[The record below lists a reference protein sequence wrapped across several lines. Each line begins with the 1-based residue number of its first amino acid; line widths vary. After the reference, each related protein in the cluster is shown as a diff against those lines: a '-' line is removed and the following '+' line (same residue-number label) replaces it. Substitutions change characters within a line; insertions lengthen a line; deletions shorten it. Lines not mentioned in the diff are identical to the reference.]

1 MELHFTKMEGIGNDY
16 IYVDGIH
23 QEVPMDAE
31 FISRISNRHFGIG
44 GDGMIVILKSDQYD
58 FKMRMFNLDGS
69 EGMMCGNGIR
79 CFAKFCYDHHL
90 TDKKVLNIETKAGLR
105 IVELIFDG
113 DEVVGAK
120 VDMQEPIL
128 NCKDIP
134 VIFDQEKMINETRK
148 ILHDENL
155 RITATTVRVPV
166 LNSHSESINVE
177 LNNPFEL
184 KDIFTLFE
192 NTPGLTLYDNVNEL
206 KYPTPLEISGKDD
219 VYIGRIRRD
228 FSVDNGLNLW
238 VVADNIRKGAALNAV
253 QIAEVLINN
262 NWL

>member
-105 IVELIFDG
+105 IVELIFD
-113 DEVVGAK
+113 
-120 VDMQEPIL
+120 
-128 NCKDIP
+128 
-134 VIFDQEKMINETRK
+134 QEKMINEKVMIGDKEYALTAVSMGNP
-148 ILHDENL
+148 HV
-155 RITATTVRVPV
+155 ITYVDSLDFDIETIGKQFEHHQIFPESVNTEFVEVINDHYLKMRVWERGSGETMACGTGACAVMYASYLNGYCKEKATVELLGGKLEIELQEGHIFMTGPATTV
-166 LNSHSESINVE
+166 
-177 LNNPFEL
+177 FE
-184 KDIFTLFE
+184 
-192 NTPGLTLYDNVNEL
+192 
-206 KYPTPLEISGKDD
+206 GK
-219 VYIGRIRRD
+219 IKI
-228 FSVDNGLNLW
+228 
-238 VVADNIRKGAALNAV
+238 
-253 QIAEVLINN
+253 
-262 NWL
+262 

>member
-105 IVELIFDG
+105 IVELIFD
-113 DEVVGAK
+113 
-120 VDMQEPIL
+120 
-128 NCKDIP
+128 
-134 VIFDQEKMINETRK
+134 QEKMINEKVMIGDQEYALTAVSMGNP
-148 ILHDENL
+148 HV
-155 RITATTVRVPV
+155 ITYVDSLDFDIETIGKQFEHHQIFPESVNTEFVEVINDHYLKMRVWERGSGETMACGTGACAVMYASYLNGYCKEKATVELLGGKLEIELQEGHIFMTGPATTV
-166 LNSHSESINVE
+166 
-177 LNNPFEL
+177 FE
-184 KDIFTLFE
+184 
-192 NTPGLTLYDNVNEL
+192 
-206 KYPTPLEISGKDD
+206 GK
-219 VYIGRIRRD
+219 IKI
-228 FSVDNGLNLW
+228 
-238 VVADNIRKGAALNAV
+238 
-253 QIAEVLINN
+253 
-262 NWL
+262 

>member
-90 TDKKVLNIETKAGLR
+90 TDKKVLN
-105 IVELIFDG
+105 
-113 DEVVGAK
+113 
-120 VDMQEPIL
+120 
-128 NCKDIP
+128 CKDIP
-134 VIFDQEKMINETRK
+134 VIFDQEKMINEKVMIGDQEYALTAVSMGNP
-148 ILHDENL
+148 HV
-155 RITATTVRVPV
+155 ITYVDSLDFDIETIGKQFEHHQIFPESVNTEFVEVINDHYLKMRVWERGSGETMACGTGACAVMYASYLNGYCKEKATVELLGGKLDIELQEGHIFMTGPATTV
-166 LNSHSESINVE
+166 
-177 LNNPFEL
+177 FE
-184 KDIFTLFE
+184 
-192 NTPGLTLYDNVNEL
+192 
-206 KYPTPLEISGKDD
+206 GK
-219 VYIGRIRRD
+219 IKI
-228 FSVDNGLNLW
+228 
-238 VVADNIRKGAALNAV
+238 
-253 QIAEVLINN
+253 
-262 NWL
+262 